1 MEKERVGQCK
11 SAGQENGHEV
21 STKWPIPNSH
31 KTTLTFYFF
40 SLFHFLSFSP
50 FFVPSSQLHHIANK
64 YIIYLMFLG
73 MLGQKLFDVFFLFW
87 RTGRNLRVSR
97 CTRAPRLRG
106 DCEHNSTQ
114 RGQRQVVRRHGFSQ
128 NLISGTHSIVYED
141 SDELRA
147 GFYWP
152 SVCRNICTGRQGFG
166 QRDEPGKVMGGA
178 SRMFI
183 VSSLSPLAFLRSH

>member
-1 MEKERVGQCK
+1 
-11 SAGQENGHEV
+11 
-21 STKWPIPNSH
+21 
-31 KTTLTFYFF
+31 
-40 SLFHFLSFSP
+40 
-50 FFVPSSQLHHIANK
+50 
-64 YIIYLMFLG
+64 MFLG

-183 VSSLSPLAFLRSH
+183 GSSLSPLAFLRSHWFFFNFCLVLPYSIILQHENSRTRLKYKQENWQTKKQSRKESDNIRCHPWVLTC